1 MANTSVISKVQHS
14 DHSDEDS
21 IAADDY
27 LNKMVPSSPI
37 EPSPDHAHAS
47 SDEDSLYEAQW
58 GSVSRK
64 PTMVRGAANLRSREG
79 LLLQS
84 IDDKTLEHGSSLHAN
99 EQHAVASEGDEAKLL
114 EMSTTLS
121 SDHPAPI
128 LERATQ

>member
-1 MANTSVISKVQHS
+1 MISEVQHS
-14 DHSDEDS
+14 DHSDNDS
-21 IAADDY
+21 VAADEY

-47 SDEDSLYEAQW
+47 SDEESLYEAQW

-84 IDDKTLEHGSSLHAN
+84 IDDKALENGGALHAN
-99 EQHAVASEGDEAKLL
+99 EQHGIVSKGEEAKLL
-114 EMSTTLS
+114 EMSPRLS
-121 SDHPAPI
+121 SEHPAPV